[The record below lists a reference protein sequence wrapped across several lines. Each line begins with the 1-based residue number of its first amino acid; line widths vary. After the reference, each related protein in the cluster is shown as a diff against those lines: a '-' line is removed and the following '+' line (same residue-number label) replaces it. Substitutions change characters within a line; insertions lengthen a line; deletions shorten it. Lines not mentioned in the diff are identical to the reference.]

1 MTGRPDVARR
11 RLRTLLVLVPVV
23 AAALVVGYRV
33 SADPDPLPIT
43 VVGGPPRPGAPPV
56 VRVPE
61 GTTVGEVL
69 TAAGIR
75 PVDGRLLAA
84 VSGRVLDPRHEPA
97 ELTVDGRPATRATVL
112 STAATV
118 RVVDGTDATEP
129 TRTVE
134 EEVPV
139 PAGPDVVRLVEERG
153 APGRVRKEVGVRS
166 GEVVATETLVAA
178 RAPAPTGQKVVA
190 LTFDDGPSA
199 AWTPYVL
206 EILRSRGVRATFC
219 MVGTAVEK
227 APEVAAQVVAAG
239 HQLCNHTQSHD
250 LGLAEADQARVD
262 AEVRGGRATM
272 LAAGLPEPPYYRP
285 PGGHLSDRV
294 IATARDQGE
303 RVLMW
308 KVDTRDWSRSA
319 TVDSVLA
326 NLREQVVPGAVIL
339 LHDAGGSNRF
349 TSLAVLAGLI
359 DELRAQGYGFT
370 FPVIDPPAPSPGGP

>member
-1 MTGRPDVARR
+1 VTDPSATPPRR
-11 RLRTLLVLVPVV
+11 RLRVLLALVPMLAAAPVV
-23 AAALVVGYRV
+23 AHRV
-33 SADPDPLPIT
+33 SASPDHLSIE
-43 VVGGPPRPGAPPV
+43 VVAAVDGAPSGGDPTV

-61 GTTVGEVL
+61 GTTVAEVL
-69 TAAGIR
+69 AAAGVR

-84 VSGRVLDPRHEPA
+84 ASGQVLDAHHEPA
-97 ELTVDGRPATRATVL
+97 ELTLDGRPI
-112 STAATV
+112 TAATV
-118 RVVDGTDATEP
+118 VTKAARTVRVIDGADATEP

-134 EEVPV
+134 EEIPV
-139 PAGPDVVRLVEERG
+139 PAGPDVLRRVEERG

-166 GEVVATETLVAA
+166 GEVVDTEALVAA
-178 RAPAPTGQKVVA
+178 RAPTTTTRKVVA

-199 AWTPYVL
+199 SWTPYVL

-239 HQLCNHTQSHD
+239 HQVCNHTQSHD

-262 AEVRGGRATM
+262 AEVQGGRATM
-272 LAAGLPEPPYYRP
+272 LAAGLPEPPFYRP
-285 PGGHLSDRV
+285 PGGNLSDPV
-294 IATARDQGE
+294 IATARAQGE

-319 TVDSVLA
+319 TVESVLA
-326 NLREQVVPGAVIL
+326 NLRSQVEPGAIVL

-359 DELRAQGYGFT
+359 DELRAQGYEFT
-370 FPVIDPPAPSPGGP
+370 FPVIDPA